1 LHGGNGYSNNTR
13 LKTYDPNWT
22 ILGYQPRDNAEDYR
36 EMLRDKGF
44 NVDAPDRDEWK
55 WPDYGRSHAH
65 VAERPARH
73 S

>member
-1 LHGGNGYSNNTR
+1 
-13 LKTYDPNWT
+13 
-22 ILGYQPRDNAEDYR
+22 
-36 EMLRDKGF
+36 MLRDKGF